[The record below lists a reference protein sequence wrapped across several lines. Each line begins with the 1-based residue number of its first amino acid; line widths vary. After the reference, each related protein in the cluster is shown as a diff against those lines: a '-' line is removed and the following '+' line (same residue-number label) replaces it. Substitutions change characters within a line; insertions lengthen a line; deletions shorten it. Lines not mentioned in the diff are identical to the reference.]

1 MDPIAAPIQA
11 ILDLFAKDLA
21 DVRFANV
28 DAKTLERIASEVKS
42 AAGVVASAELAL
54 ETARATLL
62 EKQDALLQHAQ
73 HALAYARV
81 YAENDEAMT
90 ARLETITL
98 PRATRR
104 ARAGAEVLLLSV
116 APQPSPRARGRG
128 RKTPSTEPMLD
139 GVTLAAE

>member
-139 GVTLAAE
+139 GVTLAGE

>member
-42 AAGVVASAELAL
+42 AAGVVASAEVAF